1 MSFSSTFLDD
11 LDDFL
16 VDNQSVILQSIAED
30 LRACLPLEAMAPSE
44 TMAIQKV
51 CVLDF
56 SYCTRSKAYF
66 SIVDPKEYLNF

>member
-16 VDNQSVILQSIAED
+16 VDNQSVILKSIAED
-30 LRACLPLEAMAPSE
+30 LKACLPLEAMAPSE

-51 CVLDF
+51 FVL
-56 SYCTRSKAYF
+56 YF
-66 SIVDPKEYLNF
+66 